1 MRYEFDSVLAYF
13 WTAAIFLSLENYFV
27 AVRKYFCRKKQASFI
42 NYIMVYYFYSLR
54 K

>member
-13 WTAAIFLSLENYFV
+13 WTAAIFLSLENYVV
-27 AVRKYFCRKKQASFI
+27 AVKKYFCRKKLASFM
-42 NYIMVYYFYSLR
+42 NYIIVCYFYSLR